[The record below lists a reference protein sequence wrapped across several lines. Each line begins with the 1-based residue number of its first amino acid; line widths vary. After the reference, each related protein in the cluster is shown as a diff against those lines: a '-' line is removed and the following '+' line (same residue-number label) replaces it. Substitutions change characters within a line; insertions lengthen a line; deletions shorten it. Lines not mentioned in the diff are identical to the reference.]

1 MFREAAAVVVV
12 RRRRRYVTRR
22 RRYAILFYFRKL
34 NLHYVLQQK
43 FENDSSSYRKLE
55 DCTLHIVH
63 VLHTL
68 HICDVQPKHCTAHS
82 YCGYAKALRASTV
95 AEAKPVSVG
104 RSRWSLLLL
113 AFARQQIFRK
123 TSSRSSAC
131 WGTGHFEFTLEHSS
145 R

>member
-1 MFREAAAVVVV
+1 M
-12 RRRRRYVTRR
+12 
-22 RRYAILFYFRKL
+22 ILQVI
-34 NLHYVLQQK
+34 NLKIAH
-43 FENDSSSYRKLE
+43 
-55 DCTLHIVH
+55 CIVH

-68 HICDVQPKHCTAHS
+68 HICDVPALNTALHTATV
-82 YCGYAKALRASTV
+82 GNTKALRASTV

-113 AFARQQIFRK
+113 AFARQQSFRK

-131 WGTGHFEFTLEHSS
+131 WEQVIFEFTLEHSS